1 MTACGCIGW
10 MANTVR
16 IDIKHAHSRLSQH
29 MSKPCAGALALC
41 MRILGYLRKNPDLC
55 LAQLDADVDAKPSTS
70 RADVQL
76 DPVWSFYADSDHAT
90 NPEPQNKRRS
100 QHGALAMIY
109 KTPVHFR
116 STAKTHAKAHTQLDE
131 HAAGSSVESEVYGC
145 ATAAREHLGV
155 SYKAHALGIPFPLP
169 MPLALDNEGCEA
181 FMKGTAAPSRM
192 RHVDC
197 NQQWVA
203 EVRDK
208 KLFAPFHVAS
218 ALNLSDI
225 LTKFFK
231 SKKDF
236 TDIRD
241 QLMAR
246 RSFTA

>member
-1 MTACGCIGW
+1 
-10 MANTVR
+10 
-16 IDIKHAHSRLSQH
+16 
-29 MSKPCAGALALC
+29 
-41 MRILGYLRKNPDLC
+41 
-55 LAQLDADVDAKPSTS
+55 
-70 RADVQL
+70 
-76 DPVWSFYADSDHAT
+76 
-90 NPEPQNKRRS
+90 
-100 QHGALAMIY
+100 MIY
-109 KTPVHFR
+109 KTSVHFR
-116 STAKTHAKAHTQLDE
+116 STAKTHAKAHARLDE

-231 SKKDF
+231 STKDF
-236 TDIRD
+236 ADIRD

-246 RSFTA
+246 RSFAA